1 MPKVRPTQVLRPKPL
16 GSQRAVF
23 LLIASQRELEGFL
36 EMIGRGM
43 DQVATWGED
52 CKSKEGRNIA
62 TAHAW
67 IVAQAMLGL
76 AKWPKVVADTNFK
89 KALEAFWL
97 SVMKD
102 MEEENFPAQTLVFI
116 FARPGVQ
123 SNVPAEIRGS
133 EETAL
138 GTYARVVLRF
148 EHGASREAHSET
160 FQEKFMDLS
169 NRFRWGVLSAAS
181 SQDRD
186 ASNTGTLLFNKASV
200 RVAAHI
206 QKQRLQ
212 DNYRAPC
219 S

>member
-52 CKSKEGRNIA
+52 CKSKEGRNIP

-76 AKWPKVVADTNFK
+76 AKWPKVVADTNFR

-102 MEEENFPAQTLVFI
+102 VQTLVFI
-116 FARPGVQ
+116 FLRPGVQ
-123 SNVPAEIRGS
+123 SNVLAEIRGS

-148 EHGASREAHSET
+148 EHGASREAHSES
-160 FQEKFMDLS
+160 FHQKFMDLS

-186 ASNTGTLLFNKASV
+186 ASNTGTLSFNKASV

-212 DNYRAPC
+212 DNY
-219 S
+219 

>member
-1 MPKVRPTQVLRPKPL
+1 MPKVRPTQALRPKPS

-43 DQVATWGED
+43 DEVATWGEER
-52 CKSKEGRNIA
+52 KSKEGRNIG
-62 TAHAW
+62 TAHAR

-76 AKWPKVVADTNFK
+76 AKWPKVVADTNFR

-102 MEEENFPAQTLVFI
+102 VEEENFPAQTLVFI

-148 EHGASREAHSET
+148 KHGAPRGAHSET
-160 FQEKFMDLS
+160 FQEEFMELS
-169 NRFRWGVLSAAS
+169 RRFGWGVLIGAAS
-181 SQDRD
+181 SQERD
-186 ASNTGTLLFNKASV
+186 STNTSILHFNKASAF
-200 RVAAHI
+200 VAASSEA
-206 QKQRLQ
+206 KT
-212 DNYRAPC
+212 PG
-219 S
+219 